1 MNFDEPTR
9 TSLLAGAGMMGVP
22 WLSDLY
28 GNKFLGALDALK
40 PTERQHFRDLVR
52 TIEDTG
58 VKIVRKK
65 MGPAYAPAT
74 NSIYIPGKTIT
85 PGVLAHEWGHALN
98 AATLKKLG
106 GKPLLNAWMSLY
118 NAGRPLAAL
127 SSLAALSTL
136 GTGASEDTVRNVGL
150 AGAATQAPRIM
161 EELIASTRGAARLR
175 KLNMPGKL
183 KAFGGIPT
191 YIVPAVLP
199 MLPWFA
205 KKLDPKL
212 QELINKKEGE

>member
-1 MNFDEPTR
+1 MTLDEPTR
-9 TSLLAGAGMMGVP
+9 ASLLSGAGTIVVP
-22 WLSDLY
+22 KLSNLY
-28 GNKFLGALDALK
+28 SKKFLTVIKKLK
-40 PTERQHFRDLVR
+40 PNEGQHFRDLVR
-52 TIEDTG
+52 AIEDTG
-58 VKIVRKK
+58 VKIVRGI
-65 MGPAYAPAT
+65 GPAYVPST
-74 NSIYIPGKTIT
+74 NRIHLPGKTIT

-106 GKPLLNAWMSLY
+106 GKPLLNTWGALY
-118 NAGRPLAAL
+118 MAGHPLSAL
-127 SSLAALSTL
+127 SSIASLATL

-161 EELIASTRGAARLR
+161 EELVASARGAAKLR

-191 YIVPAVLP
+191 YLVPAALP
-199 MLPWFA
+199 MMPWFA

-212 QELINKKEGE
+212 QELLNKKEGE